1 MACQQVPEMYLMRR
15 TLHCLDIGWRVSVS
29 ACACAFYCAACAW
42 ALPEYEHVHPL
53 RSLSAWHG
61 WEKVKRKDTWWKE
74 IIKDIFAA
82 EQSVFLVGLDS
93 IHLQVHDSSP
103 SRGFWVVS
111 RHNRRHGGRV
121 AGLYLYHFKHIFNV
135 TMIWRPQELTDGM
148 FAHQVSAWQTIQW
161 MRDPQ
166 PIERA
171 EAFPP
176 FQCDY
181 KVLHHF
187 FATSCISNNV
197 LKDISARHVNWS
209 FKQALHRE
217 LAEHIHRWRPPAARG
232 PHIPLGARFS
242 NTGFHQKWHLG
253 KIQQK
258 CLTNEPTW
266 KENTKRN
273 TDLRE
278 IQRDIQIQR
287 EIQI

>member
-1 MACQQVPEMYLMRR
+1 MEDVWL
-15 TLHCLDIGWRVSVS
+15 VSTS
-29 ACACAFYCAACAW
+29 
-42 ALPEYEHVHPL
+42 
-53 RSLSAWHG
+53 
-61 WEKVKRKDTWWKE
+61 T
-74 IIKDIFAA
+74 
-82 EQSVFLVGLDS
+82 
-93 IHLQVHDSSP
+93 
-103 SRGFWVVS
+103 
-111 RHNRRHGGRV
+111 
-121 AGLYLYHFKHIFNV
+121 HFKHIFNV
-135 TMIWRPQELTDGM
+135 TMILRPQELTDGM

>member
-1 MACQQVPEMYLMRR
+1 MKTA
-15 TLHCLDIGWRVSVS
+15 G
-29 ACACAFYCAACAW
+29 A
-42 ALPEYEHVHPL
+42 
-53 RSLSAWHG
+53 
-61 WEKVKRKDTWWKE
+61 
-74 IIKDIFAA
+74 
-82 EQSVFLVGLDS
+82 
-93 IHLQVHDSSP
+93 
-103 SRGFWVVS
+103 
-111 RHNRRHGGRV
+111 NRW
-121 AGLYLYHFKHIFNV
+121 NV
-135 TMIWRPQELTDGM
+135 CT
-148 FAHQVSAWQTIQW
+148 QVSAWQTIQW

-232 PHIPLGARFS
+232 PHTPLGARFS

-278 IQRDIQIQR
+278 IQREIQIQR
-287 EIQI
+287 NTKRYTNTKRNTNTIVQERPPRCDKPKVCNLWHKSGVR